1 MKVKTDIS
9 RLPECRL
16 PPTRGF
22 RSHLKLRYQGA
33 LRFSKES
40 QERGLIKAREA
51 RRKARE
57 NEKVRGDQDEVQG
70 NSIRIQ
76 EI

>member
-1 MKVKTDIS
+1 MNVKTDIS

-22 RSHLKLRYQGA
+22 RSHLQPRYQGA
-33 LRFSKES
+33 LHFSKES

-51 RRKARE
+51 RRKARK
-57 NEKVRGDQDEVQG
+57 NEKVRADKEEEQ
-70 NSIRIQ
+70 
-76 EI
+76 

>member
-1 MKVKTDIS
+1 MTVKTDIT

-22 RSHLKLRYQGA
+22 RSHLKLRYHGA
-33 LRFSKES
+33 LRFSREN
-40 QERGLIKAREA
+40 QERSLIKAREA

-57 NEKVRGDQDEVQG
+57 NEKVRADKEEEQ
-70 NSIRIQ
+70 
-76 EI
+76 

>member
-1 MKVKTDIS
+1 MKIKTDIS
-9 RLPECRL
+9 SLPECRL

-22 RSHLKLRYQGA
+22 RSHLKPRYQGA

-51 RRKARE
+51 RRKAME
-57 NEKVRGDQDEVQG
+57 NEKVGGDREEEQ
-70 NSIRIQ
+70 
-76 EI
+76 

>member
-1 MKVKTDIS
+1 MMIKIDIA

-22 RSHLKLRYQGA
+22 RSHLMPRYHGA
-33 LRFSKES
+33 LHFSRES
-40 QERGLIKAREA
+40 QEKGLIKAREA

-57 NEKVRGDQDEVQG
+57 DEKVRADKEEEQ
-70 NSIRIQ
+70 
-76 EI
+76 

>member
-1 MKVKTDIS
+1 MMIKTDIA
-9 RLPECRL
+9 RLPKCRL

-22 RSHLKLRYQGA
+22 RSHPVPRYHGA

-57 NEKVRGDQDEVQG
+57 NEKVRADKEEEQ
-70 NSIRIQ
+70 
-76 EI
+76 

>member
-9 RLPECRL
+9 SLPECRL

-22 RSHLKLRYQGA
+22 RSHLQPMYQGA
-33 LRFSKES
+33 LHFSKES
-40 QERGLIKAREA
+40 QEKGLIKAREA

-57 NEKVRGDQDEVQG
+57 NEKVRADKEEEQ
-70 NSIRIQ
+70 
-76 EI
+76 